1 MDKAQAANELKR
13 RGVTLEDMQNYF
25 LAVAEPIAAM
35 GSGIIAEPVAGF
47 AGLAA
52 APFGSDA
59 AANAVNYY
67 RDKLTYSPRSEA
79 GQSGMA
85 AVGEAMAP
93 IGEAMDYAASG
104 AGDYIYDKTGS
115 PALAAAAYSAPT
127 AALELLGLKGV
138 NQLSKSGKLGQ
149 PLEFGDIGI
158 GGVGNKQR
166 GIFAGVKAKG
176 ADLKRQAAAE
186 ELANRG
192 IGRDQ
197 IWQETGWFNDVD
209 GNWKFEIDDSQSRLK
224 LENFDK
230 HSFGGIADY
239 DAHRLGGVLDSEALT
254 QYPELAKYEQ
264 SILASDVADPD
275 NIGGSFEPD
284 SKRIRVVA
292 TDFDKAKS
300 ATLHELTHAIQQEEG
315 FAKGGSA
322 DRLMGQYKKDLNN
335 KDYYAQAAT
344 DERLAARKTP
354 EYMDIQ
360 KKIDVALANGDKE
373 ALKPLVEA
381 RRAIENEVA
390 DIFDQEVAR
399 LADKTRFDPFEQYQ
413 RLAGEAEAR
422 NVQTRM
428 DYTPEQRQAAAPW
441 TTLDVPES
449 ELIVRGNS
457 KGPMMSVNGPKQV
470 NLDNKYLFDFNP
482 DSLVKTEFDY
492 KDISK
497 YQDGGYKGD
506 GKRPITL
513 TEKNGEYHILDG
525 HHRTKLAQHRGQDVR
540 GVVIPEDDFNVMSGK
555 GIHPADMLKEWIATG
570 GPKKESSNGPMMS
583 VSKAQAIEEL
593 EKRGIPMGE
602 ALRGKYVDVGRL
614 SDELELATSQLNQRR
629 LNLPD
634 GHILIKSGE
643 KRVAKAQKALTK
655 GAEQQ
660 GKFAAWFGDSKAS
673 SNGSPKTLYH
683 GSTKDINDFR
693 RGRDNRAFWAAE
705 DTNVANSYAGDR
717 EGAVIYPLNMKM
729 ENPLVHDAESASWM
743 DLTYNGERLSTD
755 DLADIAQEAGHDG
768 LIIKNIRDMDTDDG
782 GDVPSDHYAVFD
794 SANIRSPNAAFNP
807 KDIGKSGLL
816 KSVGGVGLGYQFLSG
831 EDEQNQF

>member
-1 MDKAQAANELKR
+1 MMKGKSIDDIEQVANEFAEIKGISVDEAYDR
-13 RGVTLEDMQNYF
+13 ATAWHAMNEGKGFDAVISQAQEMVDM
-25 LAVAEPIAAM
+25 PI
-35 GSGIIAEPVAGF
+35 F
-47 AGLAA
+47 
-52 APFGSDA
+52 
-59 AANAVNYY
+59 
-67 RDKLTYSPRSEA
+67 
-79 GQSGMA
+79 
-85 AVGEAMAP
+85 
-93 IGEAMDYAASG
+93 
-104 AGDYIYDKTGS
+104 
-115 PALAAAAYSAPT
+115 SAH
-127 AALELLGLKGV
+127 
-138 NQLSKSGKLGQ
+138 
-149 PLEFGDIGI
+149 D
-158 GGVGNKQR
+158 
-166 GIFAGVKAKG
+166 
-176 ADLKRQAAAE
+176 
-186 ELANRG
+186 
-192 IGRDQ
+192 
-197 IWQETGWFNDVD
+197 
-209 GNWKFEIDDSQSRLK
+209 
-224 LENFDK
+224 
-230 HSFGGIADY
+230 
-239 DAHRLGGVLDSEALT
+239 
-254 QYPELAKYEQ
+254 KYE
-264 SILASDVADPD
+264 
-275 NIGGSFEPD
+275 
-284 SKRIRVVA
+284 
-292 TDFDKAKS
+292 
-300 ATLHELTHAIQQEEG
+300 
-315 FAKGGSA
+315 
-322 DRLMGQYKKDLNN
+322 
-335 KDYYAQAAT
+335 
-344 DERLAARKTP
+344 
-354 EYMDIQ
+354 
-360 KKIDVALANGDKE
+360 
-373 ALKPLVEA
+373 
-381 RRAIENEVA
+381 
-390 DIFDQEVAR
+390 
-399 LADKTRFDPFEQYQ
+399 

-449 ELIVRGNS
+449 ELIVRGN
-457 KGPMMSVNGPKQV
+457 
-470 NLDNKYLFDFNP
+470 
-482 DSLVKTEFDY
+482 
-492 KDISK
+492 
-497 YQDGGYKGD
+497 
-506 GKRPITL
+506 
-513 TEKNGEYHILDG
+513 
-525 HHRTKLAQHRGQDVR
+525 
-540 GVVIPEDDFNVMSGK
+540 
-555 GIHPADMLKEWIATG
+555 
-570 GPKKESSNGPMMS
+570 SNGPMMS